1 MITVIVSLYLQH
13 DCVARVG
20 TVQVAAQAERLADE
34 NLQLKAEIAVLRSQ
48 LGYLHRIMLDNNNL
62 AAPAAHDPPAH
73 DDDHHH
79 GNVARQ
85 LPQLDDVG
93 RMV

>member
-1 MITVIVSLYLQH
+1 VIVSLYLQH

>member
-1 MITVIVSLYLQH
+1 MIVSLYLQH

-48 LGYLHRIMLDNNNL
+48 LGYLHRMMLDNNNL

-73 DDDHHH
+73 DDDDHH

-85 LPQLDDVG
+85 LPQPDDVG